1 MSRRSI
7 RVLPKQKGLVAG
19 SDHAIENGNGDI
31 APVEVKGYLRRNSP
45 LLLYRQ
51 VRKYVEKEEAGKN
64 WPIRRPQVFLISSGL
79 LLIGLILGGRYYLYD
94 RTHEW
99 TDDAFIRGDVTQIMP
114 QVAGQILKL
123 HIRDNQEVKQGDLL
137 IEIDSRD
144 YEARLA
150 ESQAALQ
157 SAEANHRAA
166 QATTEQTQTTTQGS
180 VEEASSGVTAA
191 LAALQTARAQAGAS
205 HDRERQAQA
214 TIKAAQAAALQAQ
227 AQITEAEAEATRATA
242 DVRRYQT
249 LHREGVVSQQQLD
262 QSTAAAKKANA
273 QLAAA
278 RERAAAAAAQVEVT
292 RAAAATAAAEVI
304 QAAAQARQA
313 QAQLS
318 QARARSAGASA
329 GSQQVKVSQ
338 EQASSAS
345 SSVEQARNRVSQAQL
360 QLSHTRIY
368 APVTGRI
375 TNRTVADGNYVQVG
389 QALMAIV
396 TGSVWVEA
404 NFKETQIT
412 HMQPGQPVAITV
424 DAYPGRT
431 FRGKVDSI
439 QLGSDAAFSLFPSE
453 NAAGNFVKIPQRVP
467 VRIVFVEA
475 PDPKCPMGP
484 GWSVI
489 PEVQVR

>member
-7 RVLPKQKGLVAG
+7 RVLHEQNGLVAG
-19 SDHAIENGNGDI
+19 SDHAIENGKGDI
-31 APVEVKGYLRRNSP
+31 APVEVKEDLRLNVV

-64 WPIRRPQVFLISSGL
+64 WHIRRPQVFLISSGL
-79 LLIGLILGGRYYLYD
+79 LLIGMIFGGRHYQYS

-114 QVAGQILKL
+114 QVAGQILKV

-150 ESQAALQ
+150 EAQAALQ
-157 SAEANHRAA
+157 AAEANHRAA
-166 QATTEQTQTTTQGS
+166 QATTEQTQTITQGS
-180 VEEASSGVTAA
+180 VEEASSGVAA
-191 LAALQTARAQAGAS
+191 SLAALQTARAQAGAS
-205 HDRERQAQA
+205 RDRERQAQA
-214 TIKAAQAAALQAQ
+214 TIKATQAAAMQAH
-227 AQITEAEAEATRATA
+227 AQITAAEAEATRAAA

-262 QSTAAAKKANA
+262 QATAAAQTANA

-292 RAAAATAAAEVI
+292 RAAAATSAAEVR

-318 QARARSAGASA
+318 QARARSGAAFA
-329 GSQQVKVSQ
+329 GSQQVRVSQ

-360 QLSHTRIY
+360 QLSYTRIY
-368 APVTGRI
+368 APVSGHV
-375 TNRTVADGNYVQVG
+375 TNRTVVDGNYAQVG

-412 HMQPGQPVAITV
+412 HMRPGQSVVITV
-424 DAYPGRT
+424 DAYPNRT

-439 QLGSDAAFSLFPSE
+439 QLGSGTAFSLFPSE
-453 NAAGNFVKIPQRVP
+453 NAAGNFVKIPQRIP
-467 VRIVFVEA
+467 VRIVFDEA

-489 PEVQVR
+489 PEVRVR